1 MKLLSIVKSPRAGK
15 KWRATFEH
23 TGTVG
28 KTKFHTDFGA
38 SGYVDF
44 TQHKD
49 PERARLYRMRHKK
62 DLDTKNPTKAGF
74 LSYYILWASPDFEA
88 NVRAYK
94 NRFHL

>member
-1 MKLLSIVKSPRAGK
+1 M
-15 KWRATFEH
+15 
-23 TGTVG
+23 G
-28 KTKFHTDFGA
+28 KTEFHTDFGA
-38 SGYVDF
+38 SGYEDF

-62 DLDTKNPTKAGF
+62 DLETKNPTKAGF
-74 LSYYILWASPDFEA
+74 LSYYCLWSSPNFEA